1 MKQCRFG
8 QSSSIWLLWA
18 ALVCVLALTVLA
30 DLSVDTHAWFG
41 LDGTFAFNAWYGFT
55 SCIGM
60 IVFAKLLG
68 RLLQRKDTYYE
79 RD

>member
-1 MKQCRFG
+1 MKPH
-8 QSSSIWLLWA
+8 WLERRGTTRGLWIVY
-18 ALVCVLALTVLA
+18 LCMLALTVLA
-30 DLSVDTHAWFG
+30 SLFMEEHAVFGIEGSFAFSAWFG
-41 LDGTFAFNAWYGFT
+41 FL

-68 RLLQRKDTYYE
+68 RLLQRKDTYYD